1 MVEKAGQENEA
12 AVAVR
17 KQRGHI
23 LYTHGE
29 KTQRKRTQVGLS
41 CTTTKP
47 VPSEM
52 FLPVRL

>member
-1 MVEKAGQENEA
+1 MAEKAGQEHEA
-12 AVAVR
+12 ALAVR

-23 LYTHGE
+23 LYTHGG

-41 CTTTKP
+41 CSTTNP
-47 VPSEM
+47 VPGEM

>member
-1 MVEKAGQENEA
+1 MAEKAGQEHEA
-12 AVAVR
+12 ALAVR

-23 LYTHGE
+23 LYTHGG
-29 KTQRKRTQVGLS
+29 KTQRKITQVGPS

-52 FLPVRL
+52 FHPVTL